1 MTPELREFINEQDE
15 AVQPALNEYYE
26 LYLKEN
32 ANNDETKASNDILA
46 FCKRIQSN
54 PDRDLESEIT
64 NKIDE
69 MKGPE
74 LDRGLG
80 ARLKKSK
87 KSKRR
92 TPGRVKKDASNPCSL
107 RNKKQC
113 GGDPNCHYVKRR
125 GCTRRRGAA
134 TKGQVYEGPMMPA
147 DMY

>member
-1 MTPELREFINEQDE
+1 MARKYSKKSMKKHSKKCLR
-15 AVQPALNEYYE
+15 
-26 LYLKEN
+26 KC
-32 ANNDETKASNDILA
+32 S
-46 FCKRIQSN
+46 R
-54 PDRDLESEIT
+54 
-64 NKIDE
+64 
-69 MKGPE
+69 KGSKKS
-74 LDRGLG
+74 
-80 ARLKKSK
+80 KKSK

-92 TPGRVKKDASNPCSL
+92 SPGRVKKSASNPCSL

>member
-1 MTPELREFINEQDE
+1 MARK
-15 AVQPALNEYYE
+15 YS
-26 LYLKEN
+26 K
-32 ANNDETKASNDILA
+32 KSMKKHSKKH
-46 FCKRIQSN
+46 CK
-54 PDRDLESEIT
+54 
-64 NKIDE
+64 
-69 MKGPE
+69 KGS
-74 LDRGLG
+74 RKGSRKG
-80 ARLKKSK
+80 SKKSKKSK

-147 DMY
+147 DMF